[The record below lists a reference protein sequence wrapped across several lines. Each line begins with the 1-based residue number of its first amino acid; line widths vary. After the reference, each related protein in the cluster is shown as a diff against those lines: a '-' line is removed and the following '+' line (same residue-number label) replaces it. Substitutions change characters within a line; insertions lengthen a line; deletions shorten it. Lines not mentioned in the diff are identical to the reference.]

1 MANPRVL
8 PDMTDSRRRA
18 NRRLGLI
25 LGSVAL
31 LFFLGFMAK
40 MMLLGR

>member
-1 MANPRVL
+1 MSSEQAKK
-8 PDMTDSRRRA
+8 

-31 LFFLGFMAK
+31 VFFLGFMAK
-40 MMLLGR
+40 LVLLGK